1 MCYHLTPPGILVF
14 LDLVGQSSE
23 DLLVNF
29 YWFFILD
36 VLSRYLPNYLSLSNT
51 VSEDG
56 LETHVDNPFL
66 QSSVPIGF
74 CYAPGV
80 SGTQGHF
87 TLLSD
92 WHFPA
97 TGGGGWGGWGDGR
110 TDGRTDVKPSCRLG
124 RDWHVPVQPS
134 LGTFLW
140 HRNSDLGVSAKSLA
154 SHSFPTSATRMFLS
168 TTFGSP
174 ITLNPETPSLQLLA
188 Q

>member
-1 MCYHLTPPGILVF
+1 MSCPVICLITFLCQTLYLKTVLRLMLTIPSSRVAFPLASATHLEYQELKVTSLFSVTGISQPPGV
-14 LDLVGQSSE
+14 
-23 DLLVNF
+23 
-29 YWFFILD
+29 
-36 VLSRYLPNYLSLSNT
+36 
-51 VSEDG
+51 
-56 LETHVDNPFL
+56 
-66 QSSVPIGF
+66 
-74 CYAPGV
+74 
-80 SGTQGHF
+80 
-87 TLLSD
+87 
-92 WHFPA
+92 
-97 TGGGGWGGWGDGR
+97 GGGGVGG